1 MAIENN
7 NIDYLRSM
15 VENFAAISHPHN
27 YNSPVCTLKL
37 TPELCEDFIDTL
49 QKVANIPFTQT
60 PEYVIEFED
69 TNCLDFLAIIYNQT
83 CSPSLKESPKY
94 AQYRQWLADEISGNL
109 PVIQVLKDSP
119 DAVMP
124 TKTKESDAGYDLTV
138 IKPVKKLTDNVTLY
152 DTGIKIRVSHGYYTE
167 VVPRSSISKT
177 GYMLANNVGII
188 DRNYNGNIFIA
199 LAKIDPTMPDLEM
212 PCRCA
217 QLLIRKQ
224 IHADFEEVTSLT
236 ATTRGEGGFGST

>member
-1 MAIENN
+1 MAENN
-7 NIDYLRSM
+7 NIDYLRAM
-15 VENFAAISHPHN
+15 VEKFGKVSDPFMDK
-27 YNSPVCTLKL
+27 SPMCTLNVPDEMRQDVHDIL
-37 TPELCEDFIDTL
+37 A
-49 QKVANIPFTQT
+49 KVTNIPHDNLTF
-60 PEYVIEFED
+60 FD
-69 TNCLDFLAIIYNQT
+69 TNCIDFLGILYNHCT
-83 CSPSLKESPKY
+83 PSITSSAKY
-94 AQYRQWLADEISGNL
+94 DAYRRWLSNDIFAKL
-109 PVIQVLKDSP
+109 PVVQVLKASP

-124 TKTKESDAGYDLTV
+124 AKTKESDAGYDLTV
-138 IKPVKKLTDNVTLY
+138 IRPVKKLTNNVTLY

-224 IHADFEEVTSLT
+224 IHADFEEITSLT
-236 ATTRGEGGFGST
+236 ATTRGEGGFGSTSSN